1 MHIEAKLYLVTLV
14 NVILHSYEKV
24 PFSKR
29 SLSLSLSLYIL
40 SLLLPQLKTFFESL
54 V

>member
-1 MHIEAKLYLVTLV
+1 MHTEAKLYLVTLV
-14 NVILHSYEKV
+14 KVILHSYKKV

-29 SLSLSLSLYIL
+29 SLSLSLCVPSAA
-40 SLLLPQLKTFFESL
+40 QTFFKSL